1 MQKKITNH
9 EFSGFI
15 GLIGS
20 PNVGK
25 STILNLIPR
34 FYNIQNGDILIDDQS
49 IYNSKTFSLRQ
60 NISLVSQD
68 TTLFDDTVKN
78 NITYGSEN
86 IKDKQIEKRET
97 LSNEEEIKILQTLVK
112 QRKESIELYEK
123 GKRNELVAIEKQEM
137 EIINSYLP
145 KMMSDDSI
153 KNIVK
158 SVIESSGANSM
169 ADMGKVMPEVMKQG
183 KGLIDGKTAQKFVSE
198 MLK

>member
-1 MQKKITNH
+1 MTHFEKVQADMYTAMK
-9 EFSGFI
+9 SGDKEKANT
-15 GLIGS
+15 LR
-20 PNVGK
+20 NV
-25 STILNLIPR
+25 L
-34 FYNIQNGDILIDDQS
+34 
-49 IYNSKTFSLRQ
+49 SKL
-60 NISLVSQD
+60 
-68 TTLFDDTVKN
+68 
-78 NITYGSEN
+78 
-86 IKDKQIEKRET
+86 KDKQIEKREALT
-97 LSNEEEIKILQTLVK
+97 SEEEIKILQTLVK

-123 GKRNELVAIEKQEM
+123 GGRNELVSIERQEM

>member
-1 MQKKITNH
+1 MTHFEKVQADMYTAMK
-9 EFSGFI
+9 SGDKEKANT
-15 GLIGS
+15 LR
-20 PNVGK
+20 NV
-25 STILNLIPR
+25 L
-34 FYNIQNGDILIDDQS
+34 
-49 IYNSKTFSLRQ
+49 SKL
-60 NISLVSQD
+60 
-68 TTLFDDTVKN
+68 
-78 NITYGSEN
+78 
-86 IKDKQIEKRET
+86 KDKQIEKREA

-183 KGLIDGKTAQKFVSE
+183 KGLIDGKTAQKLVSE

>member
-1 MQKKITNH
+1 MTHFEKVQADMYTAMK
-9 EFSGFI
+9 SGDKEKANT
-15 GLIGS
+15 LR
-20 PNVGK
+20 NV
-25 STILNLIPR
+25 L
-34 FYNIQNGDILIDDQS
+34 
-49 IYNSKTFSLRQ
+49 SKL
-60 NISLVSQD
+60 
-68 TTLFDDTVKN
+68 
-78 NITYGSEN
+78 
-86 IKDKQIEKRET
+86 KDKQIEKRET

-123 GKRNELVAIEKQEM
+123 GKRNELVAIERQEM

>member
-1 MQKKITNH
+1 MTHFEKVQADMYTAMK
-9 EFSGFI
+9 SGDKEKANT
-15 GLIGS
+15 LR
-20 PNVGK
+20 NV
-25 STILNLIPR
+25 L
-34 FYNIQNGDILIDDQS
+34 
-49 IYNSKTFSLRQ
+49 SKL
-60 NISLVSQD
+60 
-68 TTLFDDTVKN
+68 
-78 NITYGSEN
+78 
-86 IKDKQIEKRET
+86 KDKQIEKREA

-123 GKRNELVAIEKQEM
+123 GGRDELVAIERQEM

>member
-1 MQKKITNH
+1 MTHFEKVQADMYTAMK
-9 EFSGFI
+9 SGDKEKANT
-15 GLIGS
+15 LR
-20 PNVGK
+20 NV
-25 STILNLIPR
+25 L
-34 FYNIQNGDILIDDQS
+34 
-49 IYNSKTFSLRQ
+49 SKL
-60 NISLVSQD
+60 
-68 TTLFDDTVKN
+68 
-78 NITYGSEN
+78 
-86 IKDKQIEKRET
+86 KDKQIEKREALT
-97 LSNEEEIKILQTLVK
+97 SEEEIKILQTLVK
-112 QRKESIELYEK
+112 QRKESIDLYEK
-123 GKRNELVAIEKQEM
+123 GKRNELVAIERQEM

>member
-1 MQKKITNH
+1 MTHFEKVQADMYTAMK
-9 EFSGFI
+9 SGDKEKANT
-15 GLIGS
+15 LR
-20 PNVGK
+20 NV
-25 STILNLIPR
+25 L
-34 FYNIQNGDILIDDQS
+34 
-49 IYNSKTFSLRQ
+49 SKL
-60 NISLVSQD
+60 
-68 TTLFDDTVKN
+68 
-78 NITYGSEN
+78 
-86 IKDKQIEKRET
+86 KDKQIEKRDA

-123 GKRNELVAIEKQEM
+123 GGRNELVVIEKQEM

>member
-1 MQKKITNH
+1 MTRFEKVQADMYTAMK
-9 EFSGFI
+9 SGDKEKANT
-15 GLIGS
+15 LR
-20 PNVGK
+20 NV
-25 STILNLIPR
+25 L
-34 FYNIQNGDILIDDQS
+34 
-49 IYNSKTFSLRQ
+49 SKL
-60 NISLVSQD
+60 
-68 TTLFDDTVKN
+68 
-78 NITYGSEN
+78 
-86 IKDKQIEKRET
+86 KDKQIEKRGA

-123 GKRNELVAIEKQEM
+123 GGRSELVSIEKQEM

-145 KMMSDDSI
+145 RMMSDENI
-153 KNIVK
+153 KDVVK

>member
-1 MQKKITNH
+1 MTHFEKVQADMYTAMK
-9 EFSGFI
+9 SGDKEKANT
-15 GLIGS
+15 LR
-20 PNVGK
+20 NV
-25 STILNLIPR
+25 L
-34 FYNIQNGDILIDDQS
+34 
-49 IYNSKTFSLRQ
+49 SKL
-60 NISLVSQD
+60 
-68 TTLFDDTVKN
+68 
-78 NITYGSEN
+78 
-86 IKDKQIEKRET
+86 KDKQIEKREA

-123 GKRNELVAIEKQEM
+123 GGRDELVAIERQEM

-153 KNIVK
+153 KNVVK

>member
-1 MQKKITNH
+1 MTHFEKVQADMYAAMK
-9 EFSGFI
+9 SGDKEKANT
-15 GLIGS
+15 LR
-20 PNVGK
+20 NV
-25 STILNLIPR
+25 L
-34 FYNIQNGDILIDDQS
+34 
-49 IYNSKTFSLRQ
+49 SKL
-60 NISLVSQD
+60 
-68 TTLFDDTVKN
+68 
-78 NITYGSEN
+78 
-86 IKDKQIEKRET
+86 KDKQIEKREALT
-97 LSNEEEIKILQTLVK
+97 SEEEIKILQTLVK

-123 GKRNELVAIEKQEM
+123 GGRNELVDIEKQEM

-158 SVIESSGANSM
+158 SVIESYGANSM

>member
-1 MQKKITNH
+1 MTHFEKVQADMYTAMK
-9 EFSGFI
+9 SGDKEKANT
-15 GLIGS
+15 LR
-20 PNVGK
+20 NV
-25 STILNLIPR
+25 L
-34 FYNIQNGDILIDDQS
+34 
-49 IYNSKTFSLRQ
+49 SKL
-60 NISLVSQD
+60 
-68 TTLFDDTVKN
+68 
-78 NITYGSEN
+78 
-86 IKDKQIEKRET
+86 KDKQIEKREALT
-97 LSNEEEIKILQTLVK
+97 SEEEIKILQTLVK

-123 GKRNELVAIEKQEM
+123 GKRNELVAIERQEM

-198 MLK
+198 RLN